1 MKENLF
7 LRLCLII
14 TVALSLYSCTNE
26 DLYSSAEN
34 EKQEVAS
41 KSPWKEDQGY
51 IKKVQKVF
59 LQNVNTQYFE
69 RKYGTVHWDYAMSFG
84 QFDESYL
91 VVPILKGNT
100 VVTVM
105 KVYRI
110 DDRIYFREK
119 NDPEFISFFTDIMF
133 KEISGIDEKVVYN
146 NTSAS
151 AKTLEYK
158 CTYRTFTV
166 GCPAGY
172 ADCEPLSSTVSEC
185 KWRETGGG
193 SPQME
198 ICNPLECEN
207 GGGGA
212 DLGFLYPEP
221 PEEDPCQKTKAI
233 SKDPAVKAKVGT
245 LKEQSKIKGD
255 NSGEKGFNVN
265 LDGTTGEI
273 IPGEKHSVDLGSEAG
288 KQGGY
293 HNHTPDGIKMHSPPD
308 ILKMLNYALAQPNG
322 NLSNGFLGFVGS
334 EKCSTCPDGYK
345 YHNYII
351 RFSGNSQELEKF
363 IFQTNWDEKALGNDY
378 QKRENNL
385 LSNNAYT
392 DNDGESLNQKG
403 LEKLFFD
410 TLKGMNMEGKVN
422 LQRVDNDGTIQN
434 IILDNNNQPT
444 ATPCP

>member
-1 MKENLF
+1 MKKKLL
-7 LRLCLII
+7 LRLCLIL
-14 TVALSLYSCTNE
+14 TVSLSLYSCTNE
-26 DLYSSAEN
+26 DLYSSSEN
-34 EKQEVAS
+34 EKREVAS
-41 KSPWKEDQGY
+41 KSLWKEDMVY
-51 IKKVQKVF
+51 INNVKESF
-59 LQNVNTQYFE
+59 LQHADLTGFKE
-69 RKYGTVHWDYAMSFG
+69 KYGDIQWEYAMTFDK
-84 QFDESYL
+84 FDESYL
-91 VVPILKGNT
+91 MAPLLKNGT
-100 VVTVM
+100 VWSVAIVERKGEKIYFSYSTD
-105 KVYRI
+105 KDAKEFFSSLIFKKEKAVYRAEKLPADI
-110 DDRIYFREK
+110 AARAECTTRIYHLCFENLDGSQDCYPKPVTKCIQK
-119 NDPEFISFFTDIMF
+119 ND
-133 KEISGIDEKVVYN
+133 Y
-146 NTSAS
+146 
-151 AKTLEYK
+151 LETESDGGTGDGGLPY
-158 CTYRTFTV
+158 
-166 GCPAGY
+166 
-172 ADCEPLSSTVSEC
+172 
-185 KWRETGGG
+185 GGG
-193 SPQME
+193 TGYQGTPT
-198 ICNPLECEN
+198 
-207 GGGGA
+207 
-212 DLGFLYPEP
+212 
-221 PEEDPCQKTKAI
+221 DPCEKTKAI
-233 SKDPAVKAKVGT
+233 STDPAVKAKVGT

-265 LDGTTGEI
+265 LDGTTGGI

-322 NLSNGFLGFVGS
+322 NLSHGFLGFVGS

-363 IFQTNWDEKALGNDY
+363 IFHTNWDKKALGNDY

-385 LSNNAYT
+385 LSNSAYT

-444 ATPCP
+444 AIPCP

>member
-1 MKENLF
+1 MKKKLL

-14 TVALSLYSCTNE
+14 TVALSLYSCIHEEIISSSDLSSTEYTNKSLWKEDETYIKNVKQVFNKYADKTYFINTYGEVYWNYALTMGTFDESFLEVPIIKNGKINEILIVERKADRVYFSRKINQESNNFFDLLVFKDRNQIKGRIVANGNVSSKGNVCYTVEVTFTWTNE
-26 DLYSSAEN
+26 DGSAGPTYTYHETRCRTLTPGAPN
-34 EKQEVAS
+34 LNS
-41 KSPWKEDQGY
+41 C
-51 IKKVQKVF
+51 
-59 LQNVNTQYFE
+59 L
-69 RKYGTVHWDYAMSFG
+69 
-84 QFDESYL
+84 
-91 VVPILKGNT
+91 
-100 VVTVM
+100 
-105 KVYRI
+105 
-110 DDRIYFREK
+110 
-119 NDPEFISFFTDIMF
+119 DP
-133 KEISGIDEKVVYN
+133 SG
-146 NTSAS
+146 
-151 AKTLEYK
+151 
-158 CTYRTFTV
+158 
-166 GCPAGY
+166 
-172 ADCEPLSSTVSEC
+172 DCST
-185 KWRETGGG
+185 G
-193 SPQME
+193 
-198 ICNPLECEN
+198 N
-207 GGGGA
+207 GGGGN
-212 DLGFLYPEP
+212 GGYPYP
-221 PEEDPCQKTKAI
+221 QTPQDPCEKTKAI
-233 SKDPAVKAKVGT
+233 STDPAVKAKVGT

-322 NLSNGFLGFVGS
+322 NLSHGFLGFVGS

-363 IFQTNWDEKALGNDY
+363 IFHTNWDEKALGNDY